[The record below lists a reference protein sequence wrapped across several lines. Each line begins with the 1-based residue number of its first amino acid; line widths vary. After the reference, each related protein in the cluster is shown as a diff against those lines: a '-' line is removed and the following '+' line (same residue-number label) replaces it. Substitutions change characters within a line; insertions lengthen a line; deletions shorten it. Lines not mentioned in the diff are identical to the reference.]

1 MVPQR
6 RLSLILQLLLL
17 LRVLLLVCSFL
28 LTPSLFEKTLEDGK
42 VTGLFAKAIY
52 FWSESAHLLSL
63 ILPINTR
70 HLQKQM
76 LLRLRQLINIPLML
90 TQAWIRYHFRSI
102 TCFLIVNVFGNLVRI
117 ELIYVYVHSYGVGD
131 WEDLF
136 GRGWFVFYY
145 SLLPPPNLLLLQNLR
160 HQTPHSKRLTL
171 SPLQLLLILSDF
183 LCYNSI
189 EGFLLFSAPALVE
202 GLCDVEEAVFVALGF

>member
-1 MVPQR
+1 MKIRTGQSRRLQSWTLRIFSFQHFLLILQDSMVPQR

-28 LTPSLFEKTLEDGK
+28 LTPSLFEKTLEDGE

-52 FWSESAHLLSL
+52 FWSKSAHLLSL

-90 TQAWIRYHFRSI
+90 TLPRIHYHFRSI
-102 TCFLIVNVFGNLVRI
+102 TCFLIVNVFGNLV
-117 ELIYVYVHSYGVGD
+117 ELIYVYVHSYRVGD
-131 WEDLF
+131 
-136 GRGWFVFYY
+136 
-145 SLLPPPNLLLLQNLR
+145 
-160 HQTPHSKRLTL
+160 
-171 SPLQLLLILSDF
+171 
-183 LCYNSI
+183 
-189 EGFLLFSAPALVE
+189 
-202 GLCDVEEAVFVALGF
+202 